1 MEWYTLAILIVILL
15 LAMLSIG
22 LPVAFTML
30 LLGITGITVHMG
42 FPIAVNFFRQT
53 IYSASASQSLA
64 TVFLFV
70 LMGQVLLVSK
80 IGTDLYEAVYKW
92 GRKLPGCLAV
102 GSVASCAI
110 FGAMCGSATATTA
123 TIGTIAVPTMLKY
136 KYSRR
141 LATGVVAAAGA
152 LGPVIPP
159 SIYMIVYGVAA
170 EESIG
175 KLFIAAIIPG
185 VILAA
190 LMIIEVIVMVKI
202 NPKLAPPSPP
212 ISMKEKIESTKG
224 LIIPVLL
231 VLLVLGTI
239 YAGVC
244 TPTEAAGVGAF
255 GSIAF
260 ALGTKRL
267 NVRQIIESLGI
278 TLNFSCMVMLLIIG
292 GALLSKLFTVT
303 MIPQNLATFA
313 VSLPV
318 SRWTIMVVIQLV
330 IFAGGFVL
338 EGCALIAMLTPVFI
352 TVVKAL
358 GFDPLVF
365 GVAMMMNLATAV
377 ITPPFAVNLYV
388 MRGIV
393 PDVPFEEIAKGAL
406 WFLIVEVIMLGVVL
420 AVPPLSTWLPSMM

>member
-1 MEWYTLAILIVILL
+1 
-15 LAMLSIG
+15 MLSTG

-30 LLGITGITVHMG
+30 LLGLVGITINLNLD
-42 FPIAVNFFRQT
+42 IAIKFFGQT
-53 IYSASASQSLA
+53 LYGTSASQSLA

-92 GRKLPGCLAV
+92 GRVLPGSLAV
-102 GSVASCAI
+102 GSVASCGI

-136 KYSRR
+136 KYDKR

-185 VILAA
+185 VILMT
-190 LMIIEVIVMVKI
+190 LMIAQVIIICKVHPEWA
-202 NPKLAPPSPP
+202 PKSPP
-212 ISMKEKIESTKG
+212 ISMKEKIRTTKG

-231 VLLVLGTI
+231 VALVLGTI
-239 YAGVC
+239 YTGVC

-260 ALGTKRL
+260 AFATKRL
-267 NVRQIIESLGI
+267 KFSELIESLGV
-278 TLNFSCMVMLLIIG
+278 TLNFSCMVMLLIVG
-292 GALLSKLFTVT
+292 GAYLSKLFTVT
-303 MIPQNLATFA
+303 LIPQHLAELA

-318 SRWTIMVVIQLV
+318 SPWVIMFLIQLV
-330 IFAGGFVL
+330 IFAGGFLL

-352 TVVKAL
+352 PVIKSL
-358 GFDPLVF
+358 GFDPIVF

-393 PDVPFEEIAKGAL
+393 PTIPFETIARGAL
-406 WFLIVEVIMLGVVL
+406 WFLVADVIMLIAVL
-420 AVPPLSTWLPSMM
+420 AFPTLSTWLPSMM

>member
-1 MEWYTLAILIVILL
+1 
-15 LAMLSIG
+15 
-22 LPVAFTML
+22 
-30 LLGITGITVHMG
+30 
-42 FPIAVNFFRQT
+42 
-53 IYSASASQSLA
+53 
-64 TVFLFV
+64 
-70 LMGQVLLVSK
+70 
-80 IGTDLYEAVYKW
+80 
-92 GRKLPGCLAV
+92 
-102 GSVASCAI
+102 
-110 FGAMCGSATATTA
+110 
-123 TIGTIAVPTMLKY
+123 MLKY